1 MTRRRRCRKPSTTR
15 RHADERLNCGC
26 RAERGSAVAGLAE
39 AWPGRRSPS
48 IRGHEVGHGRSRDRA
63 RHPVQRARVRT
74 VLASERSVLD
84 DLRELVAA
92 LDRRVP
98 HLDRKGAR
106 DIARDAAARRAE
118 AMNRIREIE
127 NEDFSVTVT
136 SSIVEDDT
144 EQ

>member
-1 MTRRRRCRKPSTTR
+1 M
-15 RHADERLNCGC
+15 
-26 RAERGSAVAGLAE
+26 
-39 AWPGRRSPS
+39 RSVS
-48 IRGHEVGHGRSRDRA
+48 
-63 RHPVQRARVRT
+63 
-74 VLASERSVLD
+74 ASERSVLA

-98 HLDRKGAR
+98 QLDRKGER
-106 DIARDAAARRAE
+106 DIARDAAALREE

-127 NEDFSVTVT
+127 NEDFAVTVT